1 MTIFI
6 LREKFSS
13 NLLAIPFKKIDQ
25 IVWVDNVVDC
35 DLSGIK
41 VNGIWVEGDRDRFIH
56 MIKTMGSM
64 EILASNFKV

>member
-41 VNGIWVEGDRDRFIH
+41 VNGIWVEGDRDRFIR
-56 MIKTMGSM
+56 MIKTMGPM